1 MNLKPVVK
9 SSRPRNFTLIELLV
23 VIAII
28 AILAAMLL
36 PALAKARDKARSIT
50 CINNLKT
57 IGLYYALYAGDFN
70 DAVTPNL
77 NTTSIDAW
85 KVYKQY
91 QWAAHFALA
100 GITDWTGNSGED
112 LAAAAANNHLQVTL
126 AHFCCPTQRS
136 NSIAYNTKR
145 LHVNYTYGSRERYDN
160 TSGKCYSMESW
171 CTMLPRWPG
180 TPSATILNM
189 DTVDFRDASNVNF
202 GLQKCTG
209 DGHAAT
215 HAVHARHGERA
226 NACFVDGHAQSIYP
240 AELRVGSTA
249 AKSCI
254 YGGHWCVS
262 GYIYD
267 ISYNRIE

>member
-1 MNLKPVVK
+1 MEKQEMSPAPK
-9 SSRPRNFTLIELLV
+9 SSRIRKFTLIELLV
-23 VIAII
+23 VI

-36 PALAKARDKARSIT
+36 PALAKAREKARSIT
-50 CINNLKT
+50 CVNNMKT
-57 IGLYYALYAGDFN
+57 IGLYYALYAGDNN
-70 DAVTPNL
+70 DALTPNL
-77 NTTSIDAW
+77 NTSSIDAW

-112 LAAAAANNHLQVTL
+112 LAAAAANNHLNVTL
-126 AHFCCPTQRS
+126 AHFTCPTQRS
-136 NSIAYNTKR
+136 HSFYNTKR
-145 LHVNYTYGSRERYDN
+145 IHVNYTYGSRERYDN
-160 TSGKCYSMESW
+160 TGKGYTLESW

-180 TPSATILNM
+180 TPSATILNI
-189 DTVDFRDASNVNF
+189 DSVDYRTDPSSTVF

-209 DGHAAT
+209 DGYAAT
-215 HAVHARHGERA
+215 HAVHARHGDRA

-249 AKSCI
+249 AKSWI